1 MKATNLSDASESV
14 TYAEAVQRGLGRKRG
29 LFFPDA
35 VPPLG
40 DPSVLLEMSQVER
53 ATHVLGA
60 WVGDELDAHT
70 LRGICTRAFPFPAPL
85 VQVDETT
92 WALELFH
99 GPTLAF
105 KDFGARFMAQCLG
118 AFRAARSSAA
128 EGRTTILTAT
138 SGDTGAAVAHAFY
151 RVPGIDCVV
160 LYPKGRIS
168 RLQEQ
173 LFCTLGENVTTVAV
187 EGTFDDCQTLVKQA
201 FDSDAVRARLGLTSA
216 NSINLARLLAQ
227 VTYYVEAW
235 AQLPSAAREASPLIS
250 VPSGNF
256 GNLTAGLFAKAM
268 GLPLSDFCA
277 ATNANDTVPR
287 YLSEGTWTPRATV
300 PTSSNAM
307 DVSHPSNW
315 IRVETL
321 HARQGWPLASLRA
334 GAVSDDA
341 SADALRRLHAM
352 GYLCEPHGAIGYEV
366 LHHAREPGR
375 PGVFLC
381 TAHPA
386 KFKESVDAT
395 LGLDIPL
402 PPALAERE
410 SMPNLSTTIEAEFD
424 ALSAVLD
431 SL

>member
-1 MKATNLSDASESV
+1 MISTNLSDSTERV
-14 TYAEAVQRGLGRKRG
+14 TFGEAVRRGLGRKRG

-35 VPPLG
+35 VPSLG
-40 DPSVLLEMSQVER
+40 DPQALLEMTQVER
-53 ATHVLGA
+53 AAHILGA
-60 WVGDELDAHT
+60 WVGDELGHDT
-70 LRGICTRAFPFPAPL
+70 VLGICARAFTFPAPL
-85 VQVDETT
+85 VQVDEQT

-105 KDFGARFMAQCLG
+105 KDFGARFMAQCL
-118 AFRAARSSAA
+118 A
-128 EGRTTILTAT
+128 ELRGDAPTTILTAT

-151 RVPGIDCVV
+151 KVPGIECVV

-187 EGTFDDCQTLVKQA
+187 EGTFDDCQALVKQA
-201 FDSDAVRARLGLTSA
+201 FDDDTLRSARGLTSA
-216 NSINLARLLAQ
+216 NSINVARLLAQ
-227 VTYYVEAW
+227 ITYYAEAW
-235 AQLPSAAREASPLIS
+235 AQLPQEAREASPLVC

-256 GNLTAGLFAKAM
+256 GNLTAGLFARAM
-268 GLPLSDFCA
+268 GLPLTDFCA

-287 YLSEGTWTPRATV
+287 YLASGVWAPHATV
-300 PTSSNAM
+300 PTTANAM

-315 IRVETL
+315 VRVETL
-321 HARQGWPLASLRA
+321 HTRQGWPLASLRA
-334 GAVSDDA
+334 GAIGDDLT
-341 SADALRRLHAM
+341 ADALRRLHAQ

-366 LHHAREPGR
+366 LRHTRESGR

-386 KFKESVDAT
+386 KFKESVDAA

-410 SMPNLSTTIEAEFD
+410 HMENLSLTVPAE
-424 ALSAVLD
+424 LSALRGI
-431 SL
+431 LGAP